1 MSCAVFL
8 SCLVFLC
15 QPSGEALR
23 RGLLL
28 VVLGGNMCVEHRV
41 VRYGHEGL
49 AANLVVVMGGMHGEQ
64 NSGREEEHEGRA
76 GESEGVGGG

>member
-1 MSCAVFL
+1 
-8 SCLVFLC
+8 
-15 QPSGEALR
+15 
-23 RGLLL
+23 
-28 VVLGGNMCVEHRV
+28 MCVEHRV